1 MSVPNQTPYV
11 IYTANGLTTVFPFEF
26 YIISAADLQVM
37 VNGVEVNTGYT
48 VTGTGNLGGGNV
60 TFLTPPATGAT
71 VMLERVVP
79 TTRLTDYQDNG
90 DMLADTVNKDFDR
103 LWMAIQ
109 RSFIQIDLVM
119 RRPLTGLPF
128 NAEGYRI
135 SRLGS
140 PLDSQDAAT
149 KGYSDTLHEK
159 SNRYADELNSKT
171 NQHVEELDAKTNQHV
186 EALNSATN
194 THVTELD
201 KATNERVGQLHADIS
216 NRALRAPEAK
226 IPPIPDAATRAG
238 KLLSFDALGAPI
250 AALPPTGS
258 AADVLTELAKPDG
271 ATRIGS
277 QRPGGKSETV
287 Q

>member
-11 IYTANGLTTVFPFEF
+11 IYTANGVTTVFPFEF
-26 YIISAADLQVM
+26 YIISAADLQIT
-37 VNGVEVNTGYT
+37 VNGVDVNTGYT

-90 DMLADTVNKDFDR
+90 DMLSDTVNKDFDR

-109 RSFIQIDLVM
+109 RSFIQIGLVL

-140 PLDSQDAAT
+140 PLDSQD
-149 KGYSDTLHEK
+149 
-159 SNRYADELNSKT
+159 
-171 NQHVEELDAKTNQHV
+171 V
-186 EALNSATN
+186 
-194 THVTELD
+194 
-201 KATNERVGQLHADIS
+201 
-216 NRALRAPEAK
+216 
-226 IPPIPDAATRAG
+226 ATRAG
-238 KLLSFDALGAPI
+238 KLLSFDALGALI

-258 AADVLTELAKPDG
+258 AADVLTKLAKSDG
-271 ATRIGS
+271 ATKMGS
-277 QRPGGKSETV
+277 QRADGKSETV